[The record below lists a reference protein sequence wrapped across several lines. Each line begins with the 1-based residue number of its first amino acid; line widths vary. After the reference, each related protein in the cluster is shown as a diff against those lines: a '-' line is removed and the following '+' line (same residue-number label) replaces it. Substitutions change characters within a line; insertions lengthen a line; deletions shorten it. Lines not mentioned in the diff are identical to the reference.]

1 MSRPRRDAGEI
12 QSVIMRVALWTSTFV
27 WALTCRPAPRRE
39 TSTLALSAPY
49 NYKFG
54 WAQPCKQR
62 DASRDPMLLGCTQLE
77 STSPGDRVTCS
88 ACREANPGIEGCSP
102 PPGSVVVNGKTYLD
116 QRSADQEVRFMV
128 EQRARDLHAPA
139 CYMCCALW
147 RYSDGPP
154 REVRDTRGFWVCHSC
169 SHSAASRARPM

>member
-1 MSRPRRDAGEI
+1 MSNHGSTRFGVEVVNLLISRSAAADSTAAKFFRSAD
-12 QSVIMRVALWTSTFV
+12 VA
-27 WALTCRPAPRRE
+27 
-39 TSTLALSAPY
+39 APY

-77 STSPGDRVTCS
+77 ATSPGDRVTCG

-169 SHSAASRARPM
+169 SRSAASQARPM